1 MHSSTA
7 ERHARFR
14 LLRERSPVH
23 FDADIGG
30 WCITR
35 YDDVLTVL
43 GIDSGD
49 PEPLP
54 KRVIAHAVKLARPV
68 ITLSA
73 LEMLDADDT
82 RFAQSVAATAAE
94 AFTLAHGVEAFA
106 AGTLAT
112 TRAFLVNA
120 LRALRDHPDQAEL
133 LRTTPELAGDAAEEL
148 LRFDTPI
155 PVAPARRTPGP
166 VVLSGR
172 TVEAGE
178 VLVPVVAAAN
188 RCSVRFPGGDR
199 LDLRR
204 RPVGVLAACP
214 TSTALARV
222 TGEIALVRR
231 LRAGAR

>member
-14 LLRERSPVH
+14 LLRERSPLH

-43 GIDSGD
+43 GIDSGG
-49 PEPLP
+49 PQPLP

-68 ITLSA
+68 IILST
-73 LEMLDADDT
+73 LEMLDADDAT
-82 RFAQSVAATAAE
+82 FAQTVAATAAE
-94 AFTLAHGVEAFA
+94 AFTLAHGVETFDA
-106 AGTLAT
+106 LET
-112 TRAFLVNA
+112 THAFLTNA
-120 LRALRDHPDQAEL
+120 LRALRDHPAQAEL
-133 LRTTPELAGDAAEEL
+133 LRNDPARAGDAVEEL
-148 LRFDTPI
+148 LRYDTPI
-155 PVAPARRTPGP
+155 PIAPARRTPDAL
-166 VVLSGR
+166 VLSGR

-178 VLVPVVAAAN
+178 VLVPFVAAAN
-188 RCSVRFPGGDR
+188 RCSVKFPGGDR

-204 RPVGVLAACP
+204 KPVGVLSSCP

-231 LRAGAR
+231 LRAAAR

>member
-35 YDDVLTVL
+35 YDDVLRVL
-43 GIDSGD
+43 DLDSGA
-49 PEPLP
+49 PQPLP
-54 KRVIAHAVKLARPV
+54 KRAIANALKLARPV
-68 ITLSA
+68 ITLST
-73 LEMLDADDT
+73 LELLDADDAT
-82 RFAQSVAATAAE
+82 FAQSLAATAAE

-106 AGTLAT
+106 ATALRT
-112 TRAFLVNA
+112 TQEFLTNA
-120 LRALRDHPDQAEL
+120 LGALQEHPGQAAL
-133 LRTTPELAGDAAEEL
+133 LRNTPELAGDAVEEL

-155 PVAPARRTPGP
+155 AVAPARRTPAP

-178 VLVPVVAAAN
+178 VLLPFVAAAN
-188 RCSVRFPGGDR
+188 RCSVKFPGGDR

-204 RPVGVLAACP
+204 KPVGVLSSCP
-214 TSTALARV
+214 TSAALARV
-222 TGEIALVRR
+222 TGEISLVRR
-231 LRAGAR
+231 LRATAR

>member
-35 YDDVLTVL
+35 YDDVLRVL
-43 GIDSGD
+43 DLDSGA
-49 PEPLP
+49 PQPLP
-54 KRVIAHAVKLARPV
+54 KRAITHALKLTRPV
-68 ITLSA
+68 ITLA
-73 LEMLDADDT
+73 TLELLDADDVT
-82 RFAQSVAATAAE
+82 FAHSLAATAAE

-106 AGTLAT
+106 ATALET
-112 TRAFLVNA
+112 TRAFLTNA
-120 LRALRDHPDQAEL
+120 LAALQEHPDQATL
-133 LRTTPELAGDAAEEL
+133 LRTDPSTTRDAVEEL

-155 PVAPARRTPGP
+155 PVAPARRTPVP

-178 VLVPVVAAAN
+178 VLVPLVAAAN

-204 RPVGVLAACP
+204 KPVGVLSACP

-231 LRAGAR
+231 LRAVAR

>member
-14 LLRERSPVH
+14 HLRERSPVH

-43 GIDSGD
+43 DLESGA

-54 KRVIAHAVKLARPV
+54 RRTIAHAVKLARPV

-73 LEMLDADDT
+73 LEVLDADDAT
-82 RFAQSVAATAAE
+82 FARSVGAAAAE
-94 AFTLAHGVEAFA
+94 AFTLAHGVEEFA
-106 AGTLAT
+106 ATALAT
-112 TRAFLVNA
+112 TQAFLSNA
-120 LRALRDHPDQAEL
+120 LHALQDHPDQATL
-133 LRTTPELAGDAAEEL
+133 LRNSPELAKDAVEEL

-155 PVAPARRTPGP
+155 PVAPARRTSRA

-178 VLVPVVAAAN
+178 TLLPFVAAAN
-188 RCSVRFPGGDR
+188 RCSVKFPGGDR

-204 RPVGVLAACP
+204 RPVGVLSSCP

-231 LRAGAR
+231 LKATAR

>member
-1 MHSSTA
+1 M
-7 ERHARFR
+7 
-14 LLRERSPVH
+14 H

-43 GIDSGD
+43 DIGGD
-49 PEPLP
+49 DPDPLP
-54 KRVIAHAVKLARPV
+54 KRAIAHAMKVTRPV
-68 ITLSA
+68 ITLCTIE
-73 LEMLDADDT
+73 LLDTDDAT
-82 RFAQSVAATAAE
+82 FAQSLAATAAE

-106 AGTLAT
+106 ATALAT
-112 TRAFLVNA
+112 TQAFLTNA
-120 LRALRDHPDQAEL
+120 LRALHDHPAQAEL
-133 LRTTPELAGDAAEEL
+133 LRAEPEIARDAVEEL

-155 PVAPARRTPGP
+155 PVAPARRTPRP

-178 VLVPVVAAAN
+178 VLLPFVAAAN
-188 RCSVRFPGGDR
+188 RCSVRFPGGER

-204 RPVGVLAACP
+204 KPVGVLSACP

-231 LRAGAR
+231 LRAAAR

>member
-1 MHSSTA
+1 MHSTTA

-23 FDADIGG
+23 FDAAVGG

-43 GIDSGD
+43 GLDSGE

-54 KRVIAHAVKLARPV
+54 RRVIAHAVKLARPV
-68 ITLSA
+68 ITLST
-73 LEMLDADDT
+73 LELLDADDDA
-82 RFAQSVAATAAE
+82 FALAVAATAAE
-94 AFTLAHGVEAFA
+94 SYTLAHGVEAFA
-106 AGTLAT
+106 AIALET
-112 TRAFLVNA
+112 THAFLVNA
-120 LRALRDHPDQAEL
+120 LRALRDHPAQAEL
-133 LRTTPELAGDAAEEL
+133 LRTRPELAGDAVEEL
-148 LRFDTPI
+148 LRFDTPV
-155 PVAPARRTPGP
+155 PLAPARRTPRT

-178 VLVPVVAAAN
+178 VLVPFVAAAN

-204 RPVGVLAACP
+204 KPVGVLASCP

-222 TGEIALVRR
+222 KGAIALVRR
-231 LRAGAR
+231 LRATTR

>member
-1 MHSSTA
+1 M
-7 ERHARFR
+7 
-14 LLRERSPVH
+14 H

-43 GIDSGD
+43 DIGAGD
-49 PEPLP
+49 PDPLP
-54 KRVIAHAVKLARPV
+54 KRAIAHAMKVTRPV
-68 ITLSA
+68 ITLCTIE
-73 LEMLDADDT
+73 LLDTDDAT
-82 RFAQSVAATAAE
+82 FAQSLAATAAE

-106 AGTLAT
+106 ATALAT
-112 TRAFLVNA
+112 TQAFLTNA
-120 LRALRDHPDQAEL
+120 LRALHDHPAQTEL
-133 LRTTPELAGDAAEEL
+133 LRTEPEIARDAVEEL

-155 PVAPARRTPGP
+155 PVAPARRTPSP

-178 VLVPVVAAAN
+178 VLLPFVAAAN

-204 RPVGVLAACP
+204 KPVGVLSACP

-231 LRAGAR
+231 LRTAAR

>member
-43 GIDSGD
+43 GIDSGA
-49 PEPLP
+49 PQPLP

-73 LEMLDADDT
+73 LEMLDADDAT
-82 RFAQSVAATAAE
+82 FAQSVAATAAE
-94 AFTLAHGVEAFA
+94 AFTLAHGVETFA
-106 AGTLAT
+106 ALET
-112 TRAFLVNA
+112 THAFLTNA
-120 LRALRDHPDQAEL
+120 LRALRDHPAQAEL
-133 LRTTPELAGDAAEEL
+133 LRNDPDLAEDAVEEL
-148 LRFDTPI
+148 LRYDTPI
-155 PVAPARRTPGP
+155 PIAPARRTPDP
-166 VVLSGR
+166 LVLSGR

-178 VLVPVVAAAN
+178 VLVPFVAAAN
-188 RCSVRFPGGDR
+188 RCSVRFPVGDR

-204 RPVGVLAACP
+204 KPVGVLSSCP

-231 LRAGAR
+231 LRATAR

>member
-14 LLRERSPVH
+14 HLRERSPVH

-43 GIDSGD
+43 DLESD
-49 PEPLP
+49 APEPLP
-54 KRVIAHAVKLARPV
+54 RRAIAHAVKLARPV

-82 RFAQSVAATAAE
+82 AFAESVAATAAE

-106 AGTLAT
+106 ATALAT
-112 TRAFLVNA
+112 TQAFLTNA
-120 LRALRDHPDQAEL
+120 LRALQDHPDQATL
-133 LRTTPELAGDAAEEL
+133 LRNSPELTKDAVEEL

-155 PVAPARRTPGP
+155 PIAPARRTPRA

-178 VLVPVVAAAN
+178 TLLPFVAAAN
-188 RCSVRFPGGDR
+188 RCSVKFPGGDR

-204 RPVGVLAACP
+204 KPVGVLSSCP

-231 LRAGAR
+231 LKATAR

>member
-1 MHSSTA
+1 M
-7 ERHARFR
+7 
-14 LLRERSPVH
+14 H

-54 KRVIAHAVKLARPV
+54 ERAIARAVKLARPV
-68 ITLSA
+68 ITLST
-73 LEMLDADDT
+73 LEMLDADDAAFT
-82 RFAQSVAATAAE
+82 QSVAATAAE
-94 AFTLAHGVEAFA
+94 AFTLAHGMEAFA
-106 AGTLAT
+106 ASALAT
-112 TRAFLVNA
+112 TQAFLANA
-120 LRALRDHPDQAEL
+120 LRALHEHPQQAEL
-133 LRTTPELAGDAAEEL
+133 LRTTPELARDAAEEL

-155 PVAPARRTPGP
+155 PIAPARRTPHP

-178 VLVPVVAAAN
+178 VLVPFVAAAN

-214 TSTALARV
+214 TSAALARV

-231 LRAGAR
+231 VRAAAR

>member
-7 ERHARFR
+7 ARHARFR

-23 FDADIGG
+23 FDAAIGG

-43 GIDSGD
+43 GIDSGA

-54 KRVIAHAVKLARPV
+54 ERAIARAVKLARPV
-68 ITLSA
+68 ITLST

-82 RFAQSVAATAAE
+82 TFAQSVAATAAE
-94 AFTLAHGVEAFA
+94 AFALARGVEAFA
-106 AGTLAT
+106 ATALAT
-112 TRAFLVNA
+112 TQAFLTNA
-120 LRALRDHPDQAEL
+120 LRAFHDHPAQADL
-133 LRTTPELAGDAAEEL
+133 LRNTPELARDAVEEL
-148 LRFDTPI
+148 LRYDTPI

-166 VVLSGR
+166 LVLSGR

-178 VLVPVVAAAN
+178 VVLPFVAAAN

-204 RPVGVLAACP
+204 KPVGVLSACP

-231 LRAGAR
+231 LRATAR

>member
-1 MHSSTA
+1 MHSTTA
-7 ERHARFR
+7 GRHAKFR
-14 LLRERSPVH
+14 HLRERSPVH
-23 FDADIGG
+23 FDAAIGG

-43 GIDSGD
+43 GIDSGE

-54 KRVIAHAVKLARPV
+54 KRVITHAVKLVRPV
-68 ITLSA
+68 ITLST
-73 LEMLDADDT
+73 LELLDADDAT
-82 RFAQSVAATAAE
+82 FARSVAATAAE

-106 AGTLAT
+106 ATALET
-112 TRAFLVNA
+112 TQVFLDNA
-120 LRALRDHPDQAEL
+120 LRALRDHPAQADL
-133 LRTTPELAGDAAEEL
+133 LRKAPSLAKDAVEEL

-155 PVAPARRTPGP
+155 PLAPARRTPGP

-178 VLVPVVAAAN
+178 VVVPFVAAAN

-204 RPVGVLAACP
+204 KPRGVLSSCP

-231 LRAGAR
+231 LKAAAR

>member
-1 MHSSTA
+1 MPFSTA

-30 WCITR
+30 WCISR

-43 GIDSGD
+43 DIDAGD
-49 PEPLP
+49 PDPLP
-54 KRVIAHAVKLARPV
+54 KRTIAHAMKVVRPV
-68 ITLSA
+68 VAMCTVEL
-73 LEMLDADDT
+73 LDADDVT
-82 RFAQSVAATAAE
+82 FAQSLAATAAE

-106 AGTLAT
+106 GTALAT
-112 TRAFLVNA
+112 TQAFLTNA
-120 LRALRDHPDQAEL
+120 LRALQEHPGQAEL
-133 LRTTPELAGDAAEEL
+133 LRSNPELARDAVEEL

-155 PVAPARRTPGP
+155 PVAPARRTPRP

-178 VLVPVVAAAN
+178 LLLPFVAAAN
-188 RCSVRFPGGDR
+188 RCSVKFPGGDR

-204 RPVGVLAACP
+204 KPVGVLTACP

-231 LRAGAR
+231 LRAAAR

>member
-43 GIDSGD
+43 ALDSGD
-49 PEPLP
+49 PRPLP

-68 ITLSA
+68 ITLST
-73 LEMLDADDT
+73 LEMLDADDAT
-82 RFAQSVAATAAE
+82 FARSVAATAAE
-94 AFTLAHGVEAFA
+94 AFLLAHGAEVFA
-106 AGTLAT
+106 ATTLAT
-112 TRAFLVNA
+112 THAFLINA
-120 LRALRDHPDQAEL
+120 LRALQDHPVQAEA
-133 LRTTPELAGDAAEEL
+133 LRNNPALAEDAVEEL
-148 LRFDTPI
+148 LRYDTPVPI
-155 PVAPARRTPGP
+155 APARRTPGP
-166 VVLSGR
+166 LVLSGR

-178 VLVPVVAAAN
+178 VLLPFVAAAN
-188 RCSVRFPGGDR
+188 RCSVRFPGGER

-204 RPVGVLAACP
+204 KPVGVLSSCP

-231 LRAGAR
+231 LRAAAR

>member
-1 MHSSTA
+1 MPFSTA

-30 WCITR
+30 WCISR

-43 GIDSGD
+43 DIDAGD
-49 PEPLP
+49 PDPLP
-54 KRVIAHAVKLARPV
+54 KRTIAHAMKVVRPV
-68 ITLSA
+68 VAMCTVEL
-73 LEMLDADDT
+73 LDADDAT
-82 RFAQSVAATAAE
+82 FAQSLAATAAE

-106 AGTLAT
+106 GTALAT
-112 TRAFLVNA
+112 TQAFLTNA
-120 LRALRDHPDQAEL
+120 LRALQEHPGQAEL
-133 LRTTPELAGDAAEEL
+133 LRSNPELARDAVEEL

-155 PVAPARRTPGP
+155 PVAPARRTPRP

-178 VLVPVVAAAN
+178 LLLPFVAAAN
-188 RCSVRFPGGDR
+188 RCSVKFPGGDR

-204 RPVGVLAACP
+204 KPVGVLTACP

-231 LRAGAR
+231 LRAAAR

>member
-1 MHSSTA
+1 MPSSTA
-7 ERHARFR
+7 ELHARFR
-14 LLRERSPVH
+14 HLRERSPVH

-43 GIDSGD
+43 GLDAGD
-49 PEPLP
+49 PDPLP
-54 KRVIAHAVKLARPV
+54 KRVITHAMKVVRPV
-68 ITLSA
+68 VTMCAIEL
-73 LEMLDADDT
+73 LDADDAT
-82 RFAQSVAATAAE
+82 FAQSLAATAAE

-106 AGTLAT
+106 ATSLAT
-112 TRAFLVNA
+112 TQAFLTNA
-120 LRALRDHPDQAEL
+120 LHALHDHPAQAEL
-133 LRTTPELAGDAAEEL
+133 LRNEPALARDAVEEL
-148 LRFDTPI
+148 LRFDTPA
-155 PVAPARRTPGP
+155 PLAPARRTPRP

-178 VLVPVVAAAN
+178 LLLPFVAAAN
-188 RCSVRFPGGDR
+188 RCSVKFPGGER

-204 RPVGVLAACP
+204 KPVGVLATCP

-231 LRAGAR
+231 LRAAAR

>member
-14 LLRERSPVH
+14 HLRERSPVH

-35 YDDVLTVL
+35 YDDVLRVL
-43 GIDSGD
+43 DLDSGA
-49 PEPLP
+49 PRPLP
-54 KRVIAHAVKLARPV
+54 KRAITHALKLARPV
-68 ITLSA
+68 ITLST
-73 LEMLDADDT
+73 LELLDADDAT
-82 RFAQSVAATAAE
+82 FARSLAATAAE

-106 AGTLAT
+106 ATALET
-112 TRAFLVNA
+112 TQTFLTNA
-120 LRALRDHPDQAEL
+120 LNALQEHPDQAAL
-133 LRTTPELAGDAAEEL
+133 LRSNQVPAEAVTEEL

-155 PVAPARRTPGP
+155 PVAPARTTPHP

-178 VLVPVVAAAN
+178 VLLPFVAAAN

-204 RPVGVLAACP
+204 RPVGVLSSCP
-214 TSTALARV
+214 TSTALARA

-231 LRAGAR
+231 LRAAAR

>member
-1 MHSSTA
+1 MLSSTS

-14 LLRERSPVH
+14 FLRERSPVH

-43 GIDSGD
+43 GIDAEL
-49 PEPLP
+49 PQPLP
-54 KRVIAHAVKLARPV
+54 KRAIAHALKVARPV
-68 ITLSA
+68 ITLCTVE
-73 LEMLDADDT
+73 LLDVDDVT
-82 RFAQSVAATAAE
+82 FAQSLAAAAAE

-106 AGTLAT
+106 ATAVET
-112 TRAFLVNA
+112 TQAFLTNA
-120 LRALRDHPDQAEL
+120 LTALREHPGQAEL
-133 LRTTPELAGDAAEEL
+133 LRSAPGLAGDAVEEL

-155 PVAPARRTPGP
+155 PIAPARSTPHP

-178 VLVPVVAAAN
+178 VLVPFVAAAN

-204 RPVGVLAACP
+204 KPRGVLATCP
-214 TSTALARV
+214 TSTALARL
-222 TGEIALVRR
+222 TGEISLVRR
-231 LRAGAR
+231 LRAAAR